1 FSGGV
6 VMRIGLPL
14 CVILVLCASG
24 LPCATADTKAEPKA
38 KLSEEEQKLLE
49 MTNAAREKEQV
60 PPLQPSAVLCEVA
73 RAHSANMAKQ
83 RKQEHTLDGKNASD
97 RVQAA
102 GYEYVSLGENIISGR
117 RCTPRDAFAGWMDSP
132 PHRDNILKA
141 RFQEVGIGV
150 ASNDQGEVYYTEVFA
165 LPRKKGGGKE
175 PANPFAEAAQKLLDL
190 TNNARA
196 KEKLPPL
203 KPNAML
209 AKAAQAHA
217 ENMARQGKLEHTL
230 DGKGLRDRLQAAGY
244 DADLADENLASAPG
258 LLVQQVF
265 DSWMGSQL
273 HHDVILGEKFQEA

>member
-1 FSGGV
+1 
-6 VMRIGLPL
+6 
-14 CVILVLCASG
+14 
-24 LPCATADTKAEPKA
+24 
-38 KLSEEEQKLLE
+38 
-49 MTNAAREKEQV
+49 
-60 PPLQPSAVLCEVA
+60 AVLCEVA

-102 GYEYVSLGENIISGR
+102 GYEDVSLGENIISGR

-150 ASNDQGEVYYTEVFA
+150 ASNDRGEVDSTEVLA
-165 LPRKKGGGKE
+165 LPRKKDNPDTG
-175 PANPFAEAAQKLLDL
+175 PAGPFAEAAQKLLEL

-203 KPNAML
+203 KPNLLL
-209 AKAAQAHA
+209 AKAAQGHA

-230 DGKGLRDRLQAAGY
+230 
-244 DADLADENLASAPG
+244 
-258 LLVQQVF
+258 
-265 DSWMGSQL
+265 
-273 HHDVILGEKFQEA
+273 